1 MSIYVTVRCP
11 SVCLSR
17 RSIAA
22 ATCSWFAAPLARAEI
37 SIGGCGR
44 RRSAANAGSFL
55 LRVDKGVSS
64 TQTCYTRYRQKPTR
78 LQTEITAVCLT
89 VGELPNSKQQGGASR
104 RGDTGSGYHC
114 RSNLLILLCADL
126 LCNLSNVI
134 DFSLLRR
141 RLRGRS
147 HG

>member
-1 MSIYVTVRCP
+1 MVSRRRPRQQRLSMYCCCCEPSYWRCPLLAVSIYVTVRCP
-11 SVCLSR
+11 SFCLSR

-89 VGELPNSKQQGGASR
+89 VGELPNSKQQGG
-104 RGDTGSGYHC
+104 
-114 RSNLLILLCADL
+114 
-126 LCNLSNVI
+126 
-134 DFSLLRR
+134 
-141 RLRGRS
+141 GR
-147 HG
+147 HAAAIRALATTAVATC